1 MRKLCTSLFVLSS
14 FLFVNISKAQ
24 TILYQSGWENSEGA
38 LGKDASPA
46 LIANNAVKTDASQT
60 GSNYFYCDCPSAITL
75 NRVYTAGVAITIKKA
90 FAIYWTKID
99 IGGSVGT
106 GWGAAATSTT
116 NTLTANT
123 WAQINSSYS
132 NTSSSKSVCPT
143 YTTSAAAKIYVDNM
157 IIYQPAAVTDAIDLT
172 APSSPTI
179 GSCST
184 SQLQWSNGT
193 DAGTGLTAT
202 ILLKT
207 TNINA
212 SAPVLQNQAPYAVG
226 QNPSGVTAT
235 GSDWTIV
242 SIAIAK
248 TATTYSI
255 TTNSDTKYAIIHR
268 DFVYNYSTAA
278 TVSIT
283 PTGYSLTSA
292 NGTNSQTLCINSPI
306 TDITYSLTNST
317 GASASG
323 LPNGVTGSYSSGIF
337 TISGT
342 PTQSGNFT
350 YTITSLGSYPTSIS
364 GTINIK
370 STCTTPTIT
379 STMLYEGGITVSG
392 SSSEANGTII
402 TVYKNGGTSIGTTTV
417 SNGVWS
423 ATVPSLTL
431 NDVITSVATATG
443 KCDSGSSSS
452 FTVVSSSLPTIGL
465 TSGLA
470 SQNISA
476 GTSIGNIVYT
486 WGGSATS
493 ATVTWTGTSS
503 SITLPTGITVDNN
516 SGSGPIT
523 ISGTPSEAGTYG
535 YSLTSSDGTN
545 VSSALSGTIT
555 VKLVT
560 PDVSAGATTITGSG
574 FTAQWA
580 AVSGVTNYTVK
591 VYQNSSEV
599 VAARQTGVTGTSVT
613 ISGLSSKTAYTYTAT
628 AIGDGSLIPNSNE
641 SSTASVT
648 TKSTDKAITSFS
660 VAGQQPS
667 SNINESAKTVTVYVA
682 PGTSLSSLTP
692 TITVSANAT
701 VSPASGVTTDFTNTV
716 SYTVTAEDGSQQVY
730 SVSVLLGS
738 SATDYFKSKISG
750 NWSNYTT
757 WQSSSDN
764 QNWMDASLVPDYN
777 STSIQ
782 IKNGTIV
789 SVDASTTIDDM
800 SIDSGGEV
808 DVISGQTFT
817 VSNGTL
823 ATDLDIS
830 GKFKNN
836 GTVTISTGA
845 TVVAERGAL
854 YDHALGGATL
864 TAPPTIS
871 WATGSTLKI
880 SGTYTNATATSAGSL
895 PSGTYKNILISC
907 NITTSDAFMVL
918 GGISIDTLSIEAT
931 GNGEILSTTGSATT
945 CATYSQKGGNFYC
958 QRGSSS
964 TRSLTVT
971 GNCSV
976 SGGVLDI
983 RQGASSGLGQLF
995 VGGDLSIT
1003 GSGSLISN
1011 PSSTGTATLVFNGSG
1026 IQNFINTGSITAS
1039 GTNGAI
1045 AIVVNSTATLNM
1057 SSSTFGTSNSTFTT
1071 QTGATLKTS
1080 HASGINGNLTVTGTK
1095 TLDQGTNY
1103 IFNGAAT
1110 QVTGALLTTANNI
1123 EIANSSGVSLSANTT
1138 VNGTLNLTSGQLNKN
1153 GFTLTLGNSA
1163 TVATTAGSLSGAP
1176 TFGTSVNLIYTGAS
1190 TKGNEFPATDIVNSL
1205 TANNTAGIALAS
1217 NYNIPTVSIG
1227 SGSSISVA
1235 AGKQLTVGTSFT
1247 NAGTLNLAS
1256 DDTGTATILTP
1267 STITGSGTAN
1277 VQQYMTTGR
1286 NWYVSCP
1293 VTSSASSVLNLGTS
1307 VVSYNEPNAS
1317 WDTETALTPGKG
1329 YISVATTGTAA
1340 PVTFSG
1346 TLNNGNIPVAL
1357 TRTAGQTK
1365 EGFNLVGNP
1374 YPSYLIWNEATAT
1387 AANTLTTIWYRT
1399 KDAGVYAFY
1408 TYNPVSD
1415 IAAPSTAGIT
1425 AYIPPM
1431 QAFWVRVNSGGGTLS
1446 FSNAMR
1452 AHADVSTNMLK
1463 VKSSTQNTQ
1472 QVLRL
1477 QVSNGTNSDE
1487 TVVLFNPN
1495 ASNLLDNYDSPKMS
1509 NTNKVIPELFTTI
1522 DNNELVIN
1530 GLNSTETVSELPLGF
1545 RTGETNNFTIKA
1557 IQVSNFAPD
1566 MHIIL
1571 RDIDQKTEQDITNG
1585 TAYSFSSSETSS
1597 AGRFAVIFKSNSTT
1611 TGLHNNALSN
1621 VAVYRNANN
1630 QILISCPEALIGNS
1644 SVTVFNAIGQTLL
1657 GSLVNSTKT
1666 VVGNNLTPGVYV
1678 VVFKSEAETVSRKVV
1693 IE

>member
-1 MRKLCTSLFVLSS
+1 MNSYSIQITTLFPNYFYLNIMRKLIT
-14 FLFVNISKAQ
+14 K
-24 TILYQSGWENSEGA
+24 
-38 LGKDASPA
+38 
-46 LIANNAVKTDASQT
+46 LIAFSFFISSICNVDAAVTAPTCQSLPYNQDFSSWT
-60 GSNYFYCDCPSAITL
+60 GSSSTLPAGWAVWKQSSAITSSFP
-75 NRVYTAGVAITIKKA
+75 TGVSSADKGITTTSATNANSTWGGIN
-90 FAIYWTKID
+90 YNGS
-99 IGGSVGT
+99 IGWLGGT
-106 GWGAAATSTT
+106 GGDPTAVLGLITT
-116 NTLTANT
+116 
-123 WAQINSSYS
+123 SYS
-132 NTSSSKSVCPT
+132 SNIVLQYDISTVRVTSATDYNEQCQLQYATSSSS
-143 YTTSAAAKIYVDNM
+143 TT
-157 IIYQPAAVTDAIDLT
+157 
-172 APSSPTI
+172 
-179 GSCST
+179 
-184 SQLQWSNGT
+184 W
-193 DAGTGLTAT
+193 
-202 ILLKT
+202 
-207 TNINA
+207 
-212 SAPVLQNQAPYAVG
+212 
-226 QNPSGVTAT
+226 
-235 GSDWTIV
+235 
-242 SIAIAK
+242 IAIAG
-248 TATTYSI
+248 TTYSSGTTVATTGGPSYQNTQTFKVVLPAGCLNQATLYLRWVDRGSGTSLPGSSNAPTFALDNISVSQYSSPAI
-255 TTNSDTKYAIIHR
+255 T
-268 DFVYNYSTAA
+268 
-278 TVSIT
+278 SIT
-283 PTGYSLTSA
+283 PTTSTSICSNATQDLTV
-292 NGTNSQTLCINSPI
+292 NG
-306 TDITYSLTNST
+306 
-317 GASASG
+317 
-323 LPNGVTGSYSSGIF
+323 
-337 TISGT
+337 ISGT
-342 PTQSGNFT
+342 STTVTWWTATGGTGTNLGTGTTLTSKGPGT
-350 YTITSLGSYPTSIS
+350 YYARVTNVVGAAETSITIGTSAVTSIS
-364 GTINIK
+364 SQPISL
-370 STCTTPTIT
+370 STFAQNSTPTALSVTASGTGTLAYQWNTCDVDGNNINAISSANNSTYSPPT
-379 STMLYEGGITVSG
+379 SSVGTSYYNCTVNG
-392 SSSEANGTII
+392 ACSSS
-402 TVYKNGGTSIGTTTV
+402 TS
-417 SNGVWS
+417 
-423 ATVPSLTL
+423 
-431 NDVITSVATATG
+431 SVATVNVI
-443 KCDSGSSSS
+443 SSSS
-452 FTVVSSSLPTIGL
+452 PILSY
-465 TSGLA
+465 TSGNTI
-470 SQNISA
+470 QTISA

-493 ATVTWTGTSS
+493 ANISWTGSAS
-503 SITLPTGITVDNN
+503 TLPTGLNATSD
-516 SGSGPIT
+516 GGAQTIT
-523 ISGTPSEAGTYG
+523 ISGSPSVAGTYN
-535 YSLTSSDGTN
+535 YSITSTDGTN
-545 VSSALSGTIT
+545 TSSALTGTII
-555 VKLVT
+555 VKLAT